1 MSAEACTLALKNTL
15 NEIRNVCPDIHHAFI
30 FRENGEIL
38 AEDESTSEVAANNA
52 QEAFR
57 SLTERASA
65 TGGVDSIT
73 VRCADSKVHIMRFD
87 DLYVTTVYSNGA
99 DEKTVSNL
107 TRVMIPTTLKLVQNI
122 YTLKSQ
128 PQETSTKAEPK
139 LSQPQPAVVDI
150 QASEFTVEN
159 LTGFGG
165 FLNDPDIAYVD
176 CALMVQWK
184 EEYGPKPIKHVNL
197 EAPSTGKSYQC
208 KFRPF
213 KDSKYENKGIIQLP
227 EKIQTA
233 LRVTKG
239 TIVLVKPIF
248 ETPTLEPTE
257 TTQDDPEAAE
267 GQGETSKD
275 ETSKPDVF
283 NGFEGYTQDA
293 PVSQF
298 MVENLKG
305 LGGLLGSPDGAR
317 VDSGIIARWT
327 EIFGDKQIKEITV
340 EETTLGK
347 KIQCRFQ
354 AIKDSHLDGK
364 GVIQLPDKLQQAL
377 NTKKGALVMVKP
389 VVN

>member
-15 NEIRNVCPDIHHAFI
+15 NEIRNVCPDIQHAFI
-30 FRENGEIL
+30 FKENGELL
-38 AEDESTSEVAANNA
+38 AEDENTTEDAGNNA

-57 SLTERASA
+57 ALTERAA
-65 TGGVDSIT
+65 VAGGVDSVT
-73 VRCADSKVHIMRFD
+73 FRCADAKVHIIRFD
-87 DLYVTTVYSNGA
+87 DLFVTTVSSNDA

-107 TRVMIPTTLKLVQNI
+107 TRVMIPTTLRLVKNI
-122 YTLKSQ
+122 SPTQKNQSK
-128 PQETSTKAEPK
+128 ETPMKPEPK
-139 LSQPQPAVVDI
+139 IFEPQFTDTEI

-176 CALMVQWK
+176 SALLVQWK
-184 EEYGPKPIKHVNL
+184 ETYGTKLIKQISI
-197 EAPSTGKSYQC
+197 EAPSTRKSMQC

-213 KDSKYENKGIIQLP
+213 KDTKYENKGIVQLP
-227 EKIQTA
+227 EKIQTD
-233 LRVTKG
+233 LRIVRG
-239 TIVLVKPIF
+239 TLVLIKPVF
-248 ETPTLEPTE
+248 EAKTQESESTSQDEAGKAEDAAKPTT
-257 TTQDDPEAAE
+257 
-267 GQGETSKD
+267 G
-275 ETSKPDVF
+275 VF

-317 VDSGIIARWT
+317 VDTGIIARWI
-327 EIFGDKQIKEITV
+327 ELFGDKEIKEITV
-340 EETTLGK
+340 EETVLGK